1 MKTIAK
7 RIIGALGTGALI
19 AGIIIGANAHDK
31 KEEIKVETKAETEEW
46 HFDGALDPADNNVDS
61 PSQYSKGESTSCNNT
76 PETVCNLN
84 APASS
89 TNPNQPDLGAMAGTT
104 GKTVSQRIND
114 AISSGIPNETVTSF
128 RSE

>member
-1 MKTIAK
+1 MKKIAK

-31 KEEIKVETKAETEEW
+31 KEGLKVETKAETQKW
-46 HFDGALDPADNNVDS
+46 HFNGASNPADNNVDN
-61 PSQYSKGESTSCNNT
+61 PLQYSKGESTSCNNT

-89 TNPNQPDLGAMAGTT
+89 ANSNQPDLSAMVGST

-114 AISSGIPNETVTSF
+114 AISSGTPNETVTSF

>member
-7 RIIGALGTGALI
+7 IIIGSLGTGVII

-46 HFDGALDPADNNVDS
+46 HFDGAVDPANNNVDS

-89 TNPNQPDLGAMAGTT
+89 SNSNQPDLSAMVGST

-114 AISSGIPNETVTSF
+114 AISSGTPNETVTSF